1 MISKLVNYDG
11 TIRILKP
18 DSNMLPEV
26 SGFPK
31 VAILFIFGTGADFD
45 NNFGSGSGSSYS
57 YSHSHV
63 LELYFTNRDRN

>member
-18 DSNMLPEV
+18 DSNMLPEA
-26 SGFPK
+26 GLPK

-45 NNFGSGSGSSYS
+45 NNFGSGSSYS
-57 YSHSHV
+57 YSYSHV